1 MRETVVRHMFY
12 GTLHN
17 STLIPATGF
26 SLSEVI
32 DATPSFI
39 LTEYGPDPWV
49 LRGCYKVLKSSKK
62 VGTYVKFLVCMRVR
76 NAWEDGQQNH
86 WADGRRETK
95 QRATTGVLGALG
107 GLRL

>member
-49 LRGCYKVLKSSKK
+49 LRGCYKGPNSSKK
-62 VGTYVKFLVCMRVR
+62 VRKKYM
-76 NAWEDGQQNH
+76 
-86 WADGRRETK
+86 
-95 QRATTGVLGALG
+95 
-107 GLRL
+107 